1 MPMATNEIAL
11 DSIIRRIRG
20 PELTQDKLGKDWAF
34 YKAAEGEAVMFERI
48 HASKELAE
56 LGWHVLPDVIFLLE
70 DPNPMVRILTMD
82 AFRRFGEKA
91 SPALPQVIANL
102 THHDSS
108 VVVTAIGLI
117 AAMGSA
123 GLPAVPALLEIIRN
137 GQAATKGAARHLS
150 IWALQKL
157 GPAVLQA
164 CPGALEVLSSCLC
177 EDEKLVRLNAAA
189 TIGSFGPAAS
199 AALPTLAK
207 AMRHDDQNTRV
218 FAARAAGKL
227 GLAAKA
233 VAGEIT
239 AVIATISEDGRSRTE
254 LRRLVRKL
262 TDVLPPNPPE
272 PEPKIRQHH
281 WAGLDRRDFYLACHT
296 PANYDLQSLFD
307 EELCNALTFWVGHS
321 SYVVDFPT
329 GEQMKRWN
337 LAAFWYYFTEDIF
350 NPKCQRDCGF
360 STVTDFN
367 LWMVEHI
374 LDMGRSLGNDRC
386 MWSVGHEQMDAGHF
400 WGYRLHGT
408 HVPPGFKD
416 KKAGYQFYRRWIA
429 TSMHKNHWDLEYGN
443 YRPYKFYNGSDCGDP
458 ATWEFMPAHGI
469 DASPASMMS
478 GGVSP
483 ALAHASF
490 DILPQID
497 WYWWECQVV
506 GTSLQI
512 GSAYVRG
519 AARQYGRKW
528 CMDVSPWSIA
538 TWFSKLDEKGEN
550 YGGVPT
556 SVHQRSWIYGYLAGA
571 DCVLEESSSL
581 THFYYKD
588 KANRKGYA
596 LSSIGR
602 AAKEVSRFCFVRC
615 PDRGE
620 CVNPVGLLLEH
631 EHGFEPCFHTNFK
644 GKGPW
649 YCLEMGPGEYEIE
662 RFWDAVYPGHSFLMP
677 ASMRTADMSRE
688 EIEPQILHNSAMGDV
703 FDVITDRC
711 SPETMRRYPV
721 IMTLGAIK
729 AGKDVIGRLSDFV
742 RAGGRLIINVEHVG
756 EDAQDIPIFGAVFG
770 ARTRT
775 EHRGEIFTVAKVQP
789 AGARVVLADCF
800 GNPLILENA
809 VGKGCVSLIC
819 ASHALSGEVIGT
831 GSRYLRFVLE
841 YLEKIVA
848 AVYPL
853 QAETDRGRNPQY
865 MLNKSKNG
873 YLAIAGSHYQGG
885 WQGRLVL
892 RLREGEEVSDVTEL
906 WTQTTPGWRLED
918 RILTIEGS
926 LPEYSFGAYRVRLK

>member
-1 MPMATNEIAL
+1 MTANEIPL
-11 DSIIRRIRG
+11 ESITRRLRG
-20 PELTQDKLGKDWAF
+20 PELTPDKLGKDWSF
-34 YKAAEGEAVMFERI
+34 YKSSESEAVMFDRI

-56 LGWHVLPDVIFLLE
+56 LGWQVVPEVCFLLE
-70 DPNPMVRILTMD
+70 DPNPMARILTMD
-82 AFRRFGEKA
+82 AFRKFGEKA
-91 SPALPQVIANL
+91 SPALPQVVANL
-102 THHDSS
+102 SHYDSS

-123 GLPAVPALLEIIRN
+123 GLPAAPALLGLIKKV
-137 GQAATKGAARHLS
+137 QPAAKGAARHLS

-157 GPAVLQA
+157 GTGVLDA
-164 CPGALEVLSSCLC
+164 CPDAVEVLSSCLGD
-177 EDEKLVRLNAAA
+177 DEKLLRLNAAA
-189 TIGSFGPAAS
+189 AIGSFGPAAS
-199 AALPTLAK
+199 SALPALKK
-207 AMRHDDQNTRV
+207 AMKHEDQNTRV

-227 GLAAKA
+227 GPAAKA
-233 VAGEIT
+233 LASEIT
-239 AVIATISEDGRSRTE
+239 DVIGSISEDARPRTE
-254 LRRLVRKL
+254 LRRLVRTL
-262 TDVLPPNPPE
+262 TGSMPPNPPE
-272 PEPKIRQHH
+272 PEPRIRQHH
-281 WAGLDRRDFYLACHT
+281 WAGLDRKDFYLACHT

-360 STVTDFN
+360 PTVTDFN
-367 LWMVEHI
+367 LWMTGYI
-374 LDMGRSLGNDRC
+374 LDMGRKLGKGRC
-386 MWSVGHEQMDAGHF
+386 MWSVGHEHMDAGQF

-408 HVPPGFKD
+408 HVPPGFMN
-416 KKAGYQFYRRWIA
+416 KKAGYEFYRRWIT

-458 ATWEFMPAHGI
+458 ATWEFLAAHGI

-490 DILPQID
+490 EILPQIG

-506 GTSLQI
+506 GTSLQV

-519 AARQYGRKW
+519 AARQYGKKW

-538 TWFSKLDEKGEN
+538 TWFSKLDDKGEN
-550 YGGVPT
+550 YSGVPT
-556 SVHQRSWIYGYLAGA
+556 SVHQRSWTYGYLAGA
-571 DCVLEESSSL
+571 DCVLEESSSM

-596 LSSIGR
+596 LSSIGK
-602 AAKEVSRFCFVRC
+602 AAKEVSRFCFVGC
-615 PDRGE
+615 PDRGQ
-620 CVNPVGLLLEH
+620 CVSPVGLLLEH
-631 EHGFEPCFHTNFK
+631 EHGFEPCPHTNFK

-662 RFWDAVYPGHSFLMP
+662 RFWDAVYPGHSSMLP
-677 ASMRTADMSRE
+677 AAMRTPDMSRE
-688 EIEPQILHNSAMGDV
+688 EIEPQILHTSAMGDV

-711 SPETMRRYPV
+711 SLKTMRRYPV

-729 AGKDVIGRLSDFV
+729 AGKAVIGRLADYV
-742 RAGGRLIINVEHVG
+742 KEGGRLVINVEHMG
-756 EDAQDIPIFGAVFG
+756 EDARDMPIFGAVFG
-770 ARTRT
+770 TRTRT
-775 EHRGEIFTVAKVQP
+775 EHGGEVFTVARVQP
-789 AGARVVLADCF
+789 AGAHVVLADGL

-853 QAETDRGRNPQY
+853 HAETDRGRSPQY
-865 MLNKSKNG
+865 MLNTTRDG
-873 YLAIAGSHYQGG
+873 YLAVAGSHYRGG
-885 WQGRLVL
+885 WQGRLLL

-906 WTQTTPGWRLED
+906 WTQAAPSWRLED
-918 RILTIEGS
+918 RVLTIEGS